1 MDMEIGIGTLLIVF
15 VFGVAAGGTGVFL
28 VMRKWGGRAK
38 AAEDA
43 LRGTFDKG
51 QA

>member
-1 MDMEIGIGTLLIVF
+1 MEIGIGTLLIVF
-15 VFGVAAGGTGVFL
+15 FLGVAAGGTGVFL

-43 LRGTFDKG
+43 LRGDSNKG
-51 QA
+51 QG